1 MKKIYLSLVSFAAQ
15 ILPVRLKKRLYKLG
29 PLSGLMRRIL
39 NKVSPTGY
47 TQVSISSGG
56 AKGLKMVLDM
66 QTEKDY
72 WLGTYESDLQDVIK
86 NHIQNGWVV
95 YDVGAN
101 IGYISLLLS
110 RLVGDGGMVF
120 SFEALPEN
128 TSRLEE
134 NLALNGL
141 NARVKVIPCAVVDV
155 TKTITFLIG
164 PSGAMG
170 KAAGSAGRENI
181 HPKSIQV
188 PGISLDDFIYQEGNP
203 PPQMVKMDI
212 EGGEVLAFKGMSRLL
227 SDERPIIFLELHGID
242 AARATWDSLKAAEYQ
257 ICQITPGL
265 PVILSI
271 DELDWKSYLVA
282 FP

>member
-86 NHIQNGWVV
+86 NHIQNGCVV